1 MNRPP
6 PSHTRADNASPTSV
20 LSATY
25 ARGQAMLRR
34 PEESVTAEAKPVRR
48 RKVTAS
54 DMRAKQKKIDKR
66 RARKKGKR

>member
-1 MNRPP
+1 MAKPEGC
-6 PSHTRADNASPTSV
+6 
-20 LSATY
+20 L
-25 ARGQAMLRR
+25 RGQTMLRR